1 MKYDELEKEMKELK
15 ESMDILHDMVQE
27 QQPRIDSIEDYIE
40 QSKEEITEGISD
52 INETVKQKETTS
64 WTYMAISLTMFVL
77 YLII

>member
-27 QQPRIDSIEDYIE
+27 QQPRIDSIEDYIQ